1 MVHCLDLQLRCLA
14 IILEFF
20 FSLLAV
26 IHGLWDL
33 FLHLPPPPREW
44 NPSPSAVTVASPNH
58 WTTRELSS
66 EIGSETLVRGVTQE
80 GELTEWMVG
89 LEI

>member
-1 MVHCLDLQLRCLA
+1 MLSHHSR
-14 IILEFF
+14 IFF
-20 FSLLAV
+20 FSFGCVTWLV
-26 IHGLWDL
+26 G
-33 FLHLPPPPREW
+33 FVSPPPPPPREW